1 MASLAG
7 LGYRQG
13 AIRVA
18 FSLVGIV
25 ISALLAWPLTRP
37 VQFLLPYVGIKDP
50 VVTWLLSPFIVFVI
64 LLSLFKSGGFFVH
77 RKVDV
82 FYRYKASELQ
92 STLYERLSRRLGL
105 CLGLVNGL
113 IYLILI
119 SFVIYDFSYWTTQV
133 ATSDEEP
140 KSVRWLNRMGNDL
153 KKTDMV
159 EVARAVDPLPEIYFK
174 AADLAGLL
182 DQNPGLR
189 ERLSAYP
196 AFLSLAERDDF
207 KQLGQDTDFQNAWK
221 NTNSPVGL
229 MLNSGIAKSILENND
244 TRALVWGIVQT
255 NIDDLNS
262 YLQSGQS
269 ANMILKKFLAAGTST
284 SAPPSPCSANP
295 GPTYHPPL

>member
-18 FSLVGIV
+18 FSLVGIM
-25 ISALLAWPLTRP
+25 ISALLAWPLAKP
-37 VQFLLPYVGIKDP
+37 IKLLLPHLGVDNP
-50 VVTWLLSPFIVFVI
+50 VVVWLLSPFLVFVI
-64 LLSLFKSGGFFVH
+64 LLSLFKTGGFFAN
-77 RKVDV
+77 RKAEF

-133 ATSDEEP
+133 ATAEEEP
-140 KSVRWLNRMGNDL
+140 RSVRLLNRMGNDL
-153 KKTDMV
+153 KNTHMV

-182 DQNPGLR
+182 YQNPGLR
-189 ERLSAYP
+189 ERVSVYP
-196 AFLSLAERDDF
+196 AFLSLSERDDF
-207 KQLGQDTDFQNAWK
+207 KQLGQDTDFQSAWK
-221 NTNSPVGL
+221 NHSPVGQ
-229 MLNSGIAKSILENND
+229 MINSGIAKSILENND
-244 TRALVWGIVQT
+244 TRALVWGIVPDQYRRPEQ
-255 NIDDLNS
+255 L
-262 YLQSGQS
+262 S
-269 ANMILKKFLAAGTST
+269 AKRPVSEI
-284 SAPPSPCSANP
+284 
-295 GPTYHPPL
+295 